1 MNNKKMINL
10 NTKSTIDRSKFDS
23 LRKVA
28 QFHAINKKLTTWI
41 NMNKIPGLYP
51 RGIE

>member
-1 MNNKKMINL
+1 MISL

-28 QFHAINKKLTTWI
+28 QFHAINKKLTAWI
-41 NMNKIPGLYP
+41 NMNKIPSLYP